1 MSALFL
7 PALCIAVILA
17 GLLARTNV
25 YDAFVRGAEE
35 GLATLIQI
43 APCLCAILSAT
54 ALWRET
60 GLLTALTDGLK
71 PVFAALRLPG
81 EAASVVLLRPLSGSA
96 ALAAVNDVIRQ
107 CGVDSRAARLACV
120 ISGASE
126 TVFFTASLY
135 LGAADVKRARPPF
148 PRRCWPMRRGCW
160 RRRGWSETGG
170 KKRLKPCRR
179 LTEIVESN
187 TIIQSGFICF

>member
-126 TVFFTASLY
+126 TVFFPRRSIW
-135 LGAADVKRARPPF
+135 ARRTSNVRVMPF

-160 RRRGWSETGG
+160 RRRVWSETGG

>member
-7 PALCIAVILA
+7 PTLCVAVMLT
-17 GLLARTNV
+17 GLLARVNV
-25 YDAFVRGAEE
+25 YNAFVRGAKE
-35 GLATLIQI
+35 GLATLAQM

-60 GLLTALTDGLK
+60 GLLNALTDVLK
-71 PVFAALRLPG
+71 PALEMLHLPG

-96 ALAAVNDVIRQ
+96 ALAAVSDVMRQ
-107 CGVDSRAARLACV
+107 CGADSRAARLCCV

-135 LGAADVKRARPPF
+135 LGAANVKRARYAVPAALLAYAAGV
-148 PRRCWPMRRGCW
+148 WAAAW
-160 RRRGWSETGG
+160 
-170 KKRLKPCRR
+170 L
-179 LTEIVESN
+179 V
-187 TIIQSGFICF
+187 

>member
-35 GLATLIQI
+35 GLSTLIQI

-60 GLLTALTDGLK
+60 GLLGKRMYFNWNLK
-71 PVFAALRLPG
+71 EALRLPG
-81 EAASVVLLRPLSGSA
+81 EAAAVVLLRPLSGSA
-96 ALAAVNDVIRQ
+96 ALAAVSDVMARM
-107 CGVDSRAARLACV
+107 GADSRAARLCCV

-135 LGAADVKRARPPF
+135 LGAAGVKRSRYAVSAALVAYAAGV
-148 PRRCWPMRRGCW
+148 WAAAW
-160 RRRGWSETGG
+160 
-170 KKRLKPCRR
+170 L
-179 LTEIVESN
+179 V
-187 TIIQSGFICF
+187 

>member
-25 YDAFVRGAEE
+25 YDAFVRGARA
-35 GLATLIQI
+35 GLETLLQM
-43 APCLCAILSAT
+43 APCLCAVLT
-54 ALWRET
+54 
-60 GLLTALTDGLK
+60 LTALLREGGLLGALTEALR
-71 PVFAALRLPG
+71 PALEALRLPG
-81 EAASVVLLRPLSGSA
+81 EAAAVVLLRPLSGSA

-135 LGAADVKRARPPF
+135 LGAADVKRARHAVPAALLAYAA
-148 PRRCWPMRRGCW
+148 GVLAAA
-160 RRRGWSETGG
+160 
-170 KKRLKPCRR
+170 RL
-179 LTEIVESN
+179 V
-187 TIIQSGFICF
+187 

>member
-7 PALCIAVILA
+7 PTLCVAVMLT
-17 GLLARTNV
+17 GLLARVNV
-25 YDAFVRGAEE
+25 YNAFVRGAKE
-35 GLATLIQI
+35 GLATLAQM

-60 GLLTALTDGLK
+60 GLLNALTDVLK
-71 PVFAALRLPG
+71 PALEMLHLPG

-96 ALAAVNDVIRQ
+96 ALAAVSDVMRQ
-107 CGVDSRAARLACV
+107 CGADSRAARLCCV

-135 LGAADVKRARPPF
+135 LGAAGVK
-148 PRRCWPMRRGCW
+148 
-160 RRRGWSETGG
+160 
-170 KKRLKPCRR
+170 
-179 LTEIVESN
+179 
-187 TIIQSGFICF
+187 QSRYAVPAALLAYAAGVWAAAWLV

>member
-1 MSALFL
+1 MGERMSALFL

-96 ALAAVNDVIRQ
+96 ALAAVNP
-107 CGVDSRAARLACV
+107 
-120 ISGASE
+120 
-126 TVFFTASLY
+126 T
-135 LGAADVKRARPPF
+135 
-148 PRRCWPMRRGCW
+148 
-160 RRRGWSETGG
+160 
-170 KKRLKPCRR
+170 
-179 LTEIVESN
+179 
-187 TIIQSGFICF
+187 